1 MAGTAAFEVI
11 IVEKTAALL
20 SNMVLFNTFRYLKY

>member
-11 IVEKTAALL
+11 IVEK
-20 SNMVLFNTFRYLKY
+20 VVPFNTFRYLKY